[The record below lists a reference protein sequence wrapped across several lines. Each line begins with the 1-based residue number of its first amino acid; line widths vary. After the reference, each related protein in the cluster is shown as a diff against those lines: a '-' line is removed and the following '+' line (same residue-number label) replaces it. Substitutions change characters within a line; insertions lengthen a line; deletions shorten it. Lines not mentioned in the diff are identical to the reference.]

1 MFSVRLLSSTTLI
14 YIYLIL
20 VYSIAM
26 NGVQGVS
33 DAAVNTV
40 LVSCAG
46 ATGMACFAFGFRH
59 LQERVQYRVPL
70 YIVGLC
76 AVSHLLME
84 IFSAASPLFFVE
96 IVLATMG
103 WGFLTAFILCRVATE
118 VSATHFG
125 RFIGLSYGGAA
136 LLQFAVGE
144 ADRYFTE
151 VSLAQWGAI
160 ACLAAFTY
168 FIKREPISLSVST
181 PQSDSPVWSSFFQK
195 SRVYLLG
202 GAAVLSLL
210 MGLSDSVTIM
220 HYAEY
225 APSFPASRLFYAMGL
240 VAFGWLADRR
250 MLLLP
255 GVVLL
260 TNAYYLWFRAMAADA
275 DLFILLA
282 QIVEAVYSAPA
293 IILLTVG
300 FLHAAAHSACPERWA
315 AMGRIVGLP
324 LTSFGLMMGLWLW
337 PLTSTLTMLA
347 VYTTLLLVAIALLYR
362 SMLGCLE
369 ALVELAKEKIRAAS
383 HKPETETQP
392 VEEKSVGKCEDE
404 SGGDIFTAYCRRY
417 SITAKEAEILLD
429 ILKGQNA
436 DEIAAAQFITKR
448 TVRFHISNL
457 LHKTGNKTQ
466 IAMIAHFHKVTEDT
480 ALLEMDKHTSE
491 SSAI

>member
-1 MFSVRLLSSTTLI
+1 MFSVRLLSSVTLI

-20 VYSIAM
+20 IYTLAM
-26 NGVQGVS
+26 SGVQGVYE
-33 DAAVNTV
+33 AAVNTV

-46 ATGMACFAFGFRH
+46 AAGMASCAFGFRH
-59 LQERVQYRVPL
+59 LPERVQCRVP
-70 YIVGLC
+70 YYMVGSCVVGQLFL
-76 AVSHLLME
+76 AF
-84 IFSAASPLFFVE
+84 FSAVPMMFLVGM
-96 IVLATMG
+96 VLASMG
-103 WGFLTAFILCRVATE
+103 WGFLTAFILCRVATK
-118 VSATHFG
+118 VPTAYFG
-125 RFIGLSYGGAA
+125 RFIGLAYGLAA
-136 LLQFAVGE
+136 FLQFAVGA
-144 ADRYFTE
+144 ADKYFADMLLT
-151 VSLAQWGAI
+151 QWSAVV
-160 ACLAAFTY
+160 CLAAFVY
-168 FIKREPISLSVST
+168 LIRCDKISLPADT
-181 PQSDSPVWSSFFQK
+181 PQSGSPVWQSFFQK
-195 SRVYLLG
+195 NRVYLLG
-202 GAAVLSLL
+202 GAALLSLL

-225 APSFPASRLFYAMGL
+225 APAFPASRLFYAVGL

-282 QIVEAVYSAPA
+282 EIVEAVYSAPA

-324 LTSFGLMMGLWLW
+324 LTSLGLMLGIWLW
-337 PLTSTLTMLA
+337 PVTSTLTMLA
-347 VYTTLLLVAIALLYR
+347 VYTTLLLVAVALLYY
-362 SMLGCLE
+362 SLLDYME
-369 ALVELAKEKIRAAS
+369 ALLDVAKRKIKAAS
-383 HKPETETQP
+383 QITAAEKLQ
-392 VEEKSVGKCEDE
+392 EEEDAVKA
-404 SGGDIFTAYCRRY
+404 GGDNSGSDIFAAYCHCY
-417 SITAKEAEILLD
+417 GITAKEADILLE
-429 ILKGQNA
+429 ILKGQSA
-436 DEIAAAQFITKR
+436 DEIAAAQYITKR

-491 SSAI
+491 SSAG

>member
-33 DAAVNTV
+33 EAAANTV

-46 ATGMACFAFGFRH
+46 AAGMACFAFGFRH
-59 LQERVQYRVPL
+59 LQERVQQRVPL
-70 YIVGLC
+70 YVVGLC
-76 AVSHLLME
+76 AASQLCMA
-84 IFSAASPLFFVE
+84 IFSAVPMLFFAGVL
-96 IVLATMG
+96 LATMG
-103 WGFLTAFILCRVATE
+103 WGFLMAFILCRVATE

-125 RFIGLSYGGAA
+125 RFIGFSYGGAA

-225 APSFPASRLFYAMGL
+225 APAFPASRLFYAVGL

-250 MLLLP
+250 MVLLP

-324 LTSFGLMMGLWLW
+324 LTSLGLMLGIWLW
-337 PLTSTLTMLA
+337 PVTSTLTMLA
-347 VYTTLLLVAIALLYR
+347 VYTTLLLVAVALLYY
-362 SMLGCLE
+362 SLLDYME
-369 ALVELAKEKIRAAS
+369 ALLDVAKRKIKAAS
-383 HKPETETQP
+383 QITAAEKLQ
-392 VEEKSVGKCEDE
+392 EEEDAVKA
-404 SGGDIFTAYCRRY
+404 GGDNSGSDIFAAYCHCY
-417 SITAKEAEILLD
+417 GITAKEADILLE
-429 ILKGQNA
+429 ILKGQSA
-436 DEIAAAQFITKR
+436 DEIAAAQYITKR